1 MYSYELKFANIYMTS
16 KFLDTPL
23 TTYVGYVSNFQ
34 IKLLLPNLTV
44 FLFQLGY

>member
-23 TTYVGYVSNFQ
+23 TTYAGYVPNFFYE
-34 IKLLLPNLTV
+34 II
-44 FLFQLGY
+44 YR